1 MLLALTT
8 GPQDHRTTGPQD
20 HRTTGPQDHRTTG
33 PFFQQTNHK
42 STNPEMNETMTTP
55 QNRSS
60 VDNSSDEID
69 LGKLLGILLD
79 AKWIILVTT
88 FLFAVGGVAVALL
101 STPIYKADALLQIE
115 EKSKGGIGSLVGGD
129 MGELF
134 SQESSA
140 TTEIE
145 IIKSRMI
152 LGDTVDKFNLT
163 TVAEPKYLPVIGK
176 GLARIAGKVN
186 QIEISRYTVPEY
198 AQEMK
203 HTLVVLDA
211 EKKTY
216 QLVRSDEQVVL
227 QGVAGELAKN
237 DGYELFVTELRSHDE
252 QEFTI
257 GQRSRLEAIE
267 WLKQNLEIS
276 ERGKQ
281 TGILQL
287 SFEGENR
294 NQISEI
300 LNHISQTYFLQN
312 VERNSAEAEKSLT
325 FLKGHLP
332 DIKNSLTTAED
343 TLNRFRQDNESIDLG
358 LEAKST
364 LDVMVAIEAQLN
376 ELTFKESEISQR
388 FTKDH
393 PAYRSLLE
401 KRETLLKE
409 RERLNRQVQ
418 KLPKTQREVLRM
430 TRDVEVNQQIY
441 IQLLNKVQE
450 LSIIKAGTV
459 GNVRILDEAQS
470 YAKPVK
476 PKKPLIVVLA
486 TLLGGM
492 LSVALVLVKAALHR
506 GVENP
511 DEIEQIGLSVY
522 ASVPKSNLQ
531 LELANKLARKKRNTD
546 LTLLAESNPADL
558 SIEALRGLRT
568 SLHFAMMEAKN
579 NVLMISGPA
588 PGIGK
593 SFVSTNFAA
602 VAAKTGQKVLLI
614 DADMRKGYLQQCFG
628 LNWENG
634 LSDLLSGKVTRDV
647 AVQSAKVE
655 NLDIITRGQVPPNPS
670 ELLMHPRFKELV
682 DWASEHYDLVIIDT
696 PPVLAVTDPS
706 IVGAIAGTTL
716 MVARFGQ
723 NTVKEIDVARNRFEQ
738 AGIEVKGVI
747 LNAIEKKASSSY
759 GYGYYNYSY
768 GESKK
773 A

>member
-1 MLLALTT
+1 
-8 GPQDHRTTGPQD
+8 
-20 HRTTGPQDHRTTG
+20 
-33 PFFQQTNHK
+33 
-42 STNPEMNETMTTP
+42 MNETMTTP

-101 STPIYKADALLQIE
+101 STPIYKADALIQIE
-115 EKSKGGIGSLVGGD
+115 QKSSGGISSLVGD

-216 QLVRSDEQVVL
+216 QLVRGDEQVVL

-237 DGYELFVTELRSHDE
+237 DGYELFVTELRSHNE
-252 QEFTI
+252 QEFSLS
-257 GQRSRLEAIE
+257 QQSRLEAIE
-267 WLKQNLEIS
+267 WLKKNLAIS

-281 TGILQL
+281 TGILML

-364 LDVMVAIEAQLN
+364 LDVMVKLEAQLN

-393 PAYRSLLE
+393 PAYRSLLD

-409 RERLNRQVQ
+409 RERLNQQVQ

-682 DWASEHYDLVIIDT
+682 DWASENYDLVIIDT

-768 GESKK
+768 GDSNK

>member
-1 MLLALTT
+1 
-8 GPQDHRTTGPQD
+8 
-20 HRTTGPQDHRTTG
+20 
-33 PFFQQTNHK
+33 
-42 STNPEMNETMTTP
+42 MNETMTTP

-88 FLFAVGGVAVALL
+88 FFFAVGGVAVALL

-216 QLVRSDEQVVL
+216 QLVRGDEQVVL

-237 DGYELFVTELRSHDE
+237 DGYELFVTELRAHDE
-252 QEFTI
+252 QEFSLS
-257 GQRSRLEAIE
+257 QQSRLEAIE
-267 WLKQNLEIS
+267 WLKKNLAIS

-281 TGILQL
+281 TGILML

-364 LDVMVAIEAQLN
+364 LDVMVKLEAQLN

-393 PAYRSLLE
+393 PAYRSLLD

-409 RERLNRQVQ
+409 RERLNQQVQ

-593 SFVSTNFAA
+593 SFISTNFAA

-634 LSDLLSGKVTRDV
+634 LSDLLSGKVARDV

-723 NTVKEIDVARNRFEQ
+723 NTVKEIDVARSRFEQ

-768 GESKK
+768 GESNK

>member
-1 MLLALTT
+1 
-8 GPQDHRTTGPQD
+8 
-20 HRTTGPQDHRTTG
+20 
-33 PFFQQTNHK
+33 
-42 STNPEMNETMTTP
+42 MTTP

-216 QLVRSDEQVVL
+216 QLVRGDEQVVL

-237 DGYELFVTELRSHDE
+237 DGYELFVTELRAHNE
-252 QEFTI
+252 QEFSLS
-257 GQRSRLEAIE
+257 QQSRLEAIE
-267 WLKQNLEIS
+267 WLKKNLAIS

-281 TGILQL
+281 TGILML

-364 LDVMVAIEAQLN
+364 LDVMVKLEAQLN

-393 PAYRSLLE
+393 PAYRSLLD

-409 RERLNRQVQ
+409 RERLNQQVQ

-723 NTVKEIDVARNRFEQ
+723 NTVKEIDVARSRFEQ

-768 GESKK
+768 GESNK